1 MGGSERRS
9 DRPQVKAGPLLLL
22 LHQYIQP
29 RLCAETRSSCCCAR
43 GTKVADWLAAMRA
56 SMGEEIFDGRRDFV
70 RGIAS
75 SKHRDRNTSI
85 GYYPSPLHGLPSVS
99 VFFFFFLLYRNELP
113 FNRIRDTDEWSVSFS
128 YVGTLFFR
136 QRGTHTCTVYLSTS
150 PLPPHRTLM
159 QPQKETRGK
168 NGGGALDR

>member
-1 MGGSERRS
+1 MLGMMIVFCFLFFCFFFVPGSRRGVSARLFMGGSERRS
-9 DRPQVKAGPLLLL
+9 DRPQVKAGPLLLLLL

-99 VFFFFFLLYRNELP
+99 FCYFFFFTAMSCRSIGSVILMNGPSAFL
-113 FNRIRDTDEWSVSFS
+113 T
-128 YVGTLFFR
+128 
-136 QRGTHTCTVYLSTS
+136 
-150 PLPPHRTLM
+150 
-159 QPQKETRGK
+159 
-168 NGGGALDR
+168 